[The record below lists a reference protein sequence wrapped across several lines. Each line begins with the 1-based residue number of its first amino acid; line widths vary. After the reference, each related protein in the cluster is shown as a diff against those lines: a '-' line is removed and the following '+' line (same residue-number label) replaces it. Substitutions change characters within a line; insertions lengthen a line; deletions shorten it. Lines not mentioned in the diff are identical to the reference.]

1 VSPADPPPRQSD
13 PSGTGTEA
21 VVSTG
26 RYTSRRTFLASAGV
40 AVGATLTGCSALT
53 RDSETAPFHDGDWLS
68 FANGPTNPNRVPGGT
83 PEPGESDVLAG
94 ASWPYAPPAVHDGVA
109 YFASERTVAAVTVD
123 GTERWA
129 RSLEGEMSGA
139 PAVDPE
145 RARLH
150 VPTRVVPTTSGPNP
164 APAFVT
170 ALSLADGSVLD
181 RYRVGTRRTYGVTVV
196 EDGVYVR
203 SATACVKLA
212 QDGTERW
219 RRPLDPLVYDEYK
232 LGDFTAT
239 QIAPAVTDDG
249 VYVPDRDALVKL
261 DPGSGRERWR
271 VTVDT
276 AYAAPVV
283 ADDGGVV
290 QTGHRET
297 VAVEPGGE
305 ERWRRS
311 LGTRAAAATADDV
324 AYVVPGDVHEL
335 DLATGE
341 TNWQAHVPSEGTAA
355 PVVTDE
361 EVLIVSGDVRAFRRE
376 AGGLFAPERLRWRT
390 SSVHAHDYAS
400 PVLAAGRAF
409 VVGPMGLQGLKSG
422 PDDA

>member
-1 VSPADPPPRQSD
+1 MA
-13 PSGTGTEA
+13 A
-21 VVSTG
+21 
-26 RYTSRRTFLASAGV
+26 
-40 AVGATLTGCSALT
+40 ATAALSGCSALAP
-53 RDSETAPFHDGDWLS
+53 DSGTVPFHDGDWHS
-68 FANGPTNPNRVPGGT
+68 FANGPTNPNRVPGGA
-83 PEPGESDVLAG
+83 PESSEGSVLAG

-109 YFASERTVAAVTVD
+109 YFVSEREGVAVTVD
-123 GTERWA
+123 GVEQWSQ
-129 RSLEGEMSGA
+129 SLEGELSGA
-139 PAVDPE
+139 PAIDP
-145 RARLH
+145 ARDRLY
-150 VPTRVVPTTSGPNP
+150 VPTRIVPATSGPDP
-164 APAFVT
+164 APAFV
-170 ALSLADGSVLD
+170 AVLSLGDGSVRD

-196 EDGVYVR
+196 DGAVYVR

-212 QDGTERW
+212 PDGTERW
-219 RRPLDPLVYDEYK
+219 RRSLDPLVYDEYN

-239 QIAPAVTDDG
+239 QVAPAVTGDG

-261 DPGSGRERWR
+261 DPDSGRERWR
-271 VTVDT
+271 VAVDT

-297 VAVEPGGE
+297 VAVDPGGE

-311 LGTRAAAATADDV
+311 LGTRAAAAAADDV
-324 AYVVPGDVHEL
+324 VYVVPGDVHEL

-361 EVLIVSGDVRAFRRE
+361 SVLVVSGDVRAYRRE
-376 AGGLFAPERLRWRT
+376 VGGLFEPDRLRWRT

-400 PVLAAGRAF
+400 PVIAAGRAF
-409 VVGPMGLQGLKSG
+409 VVGPMGLQALRPGSTDG
-422 PDDA
+422 